1 MAKKQVVKHDTMK
14 NQLVSD
20 VKKFIDME
28 IEKDTYLRDIL
39 GDIRLDDYAVIEY
52 TFKTKHNDKPY
63 WHKGVY
69 QLTWNLRE
77 GLLFNIAALTLEE
90 HPEYGL
96 SQWRMRGNIFI
107 RHLDILSDGTKKLN
121 TEDYGST
128 VVNLTKVDKA
138 EVFNNTDLAY
148 PFIISSLD
156 KIKKN
161 GNGVSYT
168 LYPWESNKDYD
179 YEKTRQFI
187 KLYL

>member
-1 MAKKQVVKHDTMK
+1 MENTLFIS
-14 NQLVSD
+14 N
-20 VKKFIDME
+20 VKKFIDKE
-28 IEKDTYLRDIL
+28 IKKDTYLHDIL

-52 TFKTKHNDKPY
+52 TFKTSHNDKPY

-77 GLLFNIAALTLEE
+77 GLYFSIVALKLEE
-90 HPEYGL
+90 HPEYGI
-96 SQWRMRGNIFI
+96 SQWRMRSKISI
-107 RHLDILSDGTKKLN
+107 RHLDIWRDGTRKLD
-121 TEDYGST
+121 TQEYGST
-128 VVNLTKVDKA
+128 VVKLTKVDKA

-161 GNGVSYT
+161 GNDVSST
-168 LYPWESNKDYD
+168 LYPYESNKDYD
-179 YEKTRQFI
+179 YEKTHQFI